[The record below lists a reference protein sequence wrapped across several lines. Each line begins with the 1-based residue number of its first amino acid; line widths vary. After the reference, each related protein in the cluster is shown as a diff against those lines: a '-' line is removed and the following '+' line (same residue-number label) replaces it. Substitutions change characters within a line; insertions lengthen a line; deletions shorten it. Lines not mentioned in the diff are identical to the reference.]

1 MADSTPEIKVLIMCG
16 GKGTRM
22 WPISNMA
29 HPKQFESILGDTSMF
44 RETVDRAIKG
54 FGAANIY
61 VATSVL
67 YSDHI
72 LKQAPEIP
80 PENFIFEP
88 AMRDN
93 LGALGLA
100 SAIIAKRHPD
110 AVMVV
115 LWGADHVVKKPS
127 VFIKALTEAAK
138 LAKSNDV
145 IVHVDTEA
153 SYPTVHNGWIEVD
166 RKIKTVGDFD
176 VYAFKR
182 FVEKPDIKRA
192 EKFYSSENYFIHV
205 GYMAT
210 KPGLFLEFYKEYA
223 PKTYAIISRIAST
236 IDTPKFEQVLS
247 SEYPKFEKISVDY
260 GLFEKLPPEK
270 QWELP
275 ADFGWIDVGTW
286 ELLYHGLDKDDNGN
300 VIIGKANLIDVK
312 NSLIIAKKDGIMG
325 LIGLDGM
332 IVVETEEGM
341 LVCPLDQAPKVKD
354 LYNSIEA
361 MQQI

>member
-1 MADSTPEIKVLIMCG
+1 MSDKPEIKVLIMCG

-44 RETVDRAIKG
+44 RETVERAIKG
-54 FGAANIY
+54 FGQANIY
-61 VATSVL
+61 VATSDL
-67 YSDHI
+67 YKDHI

-80 PENFIFEP
+80 SENFIFEP

-100 SAIIAKRHPD
+100 SAIIHKRHPN
-110 AVMVV
+110 AVMVI
-115 LWGADHVVKKPS
+115 LWGADHVVKKTA
-127 VFIKALTEAAK
+127 VFIDALTEAAK
-138 LAKSNDV
+138 LAAQNDV

-166 RKIKTVGDFD
+166 EKINQVKDFD
-176 VYAFKR
+176 VFQFKR
-182 FVEKPDIKRA
+182 FVEKPDLKRA
-192 EKFYSSENYFIHV
+192 EQFYASDNYFIHV

-210 KPGLFLEFYKEYA
+210 KPSLFLQFYEEYA
-223 PKTYAIISRIAST
+223 PQTYAIISRIAKA
-236 IDTPKFEQVLS
+236 IDTPKYSAVLN

-275 ADFGWIDVGTW
+275 ANFGWIDVGTW

-300 VIIGKANLIDVK
+300 VVIGKANLLNTK
-312 NSLIIAKKDGIMG
+312 NSLIIAKKGGVMG
-325 LIGLDGM
+325 VIGLDGM
-332 IVVETEEGM
+332 IVVQTDDDM
-341 LVCPLDQAPKVKD
+341 LVCPLSQAPKVKD
-354 LYNSIEA
+354 LYNAIEA
-361 MQQI
+361 QLA

>member
-1 MADSTPEIKVLIMCG
+1 MSANPVIKVLIMCG

-29 HPKQFESILGDTSMF
+29 HPKQFESILGKKSMF

-54 FGAANIY
+54 FGAQNIY
-61 VATSVL
+61 IATSSL
-67 YSDHI
+67 YKDHI
-72 LKQAPEIP
+72 LKQANEIP
-80 PENFIFEP
+80 HENFIFEP

-100 SAIIAKRHPD
+100 SAIIHQRHPD
-110 AVMVV
+110 AVMVI
-115 LWGADHVVKKPS
+115 LWGADHVVQKTEI
-127 VFIKALTEAAK
+127 FISALTEAAK
-138 LAKSNDV
+138 LASENDV
-145 IVHVDTEA
+145 IVHVDTQP
-153 SYPTVHNGWIEVD
+153 SYPTVHNGWIEINGKV
-166 RKIKTVGDFD
+166 KTVNGFD
-176 VYAFKR
+176 VFAFKR

-192 EKFYSSENYFIHV
+192 EQFYASSNYLIHV

-210 KPGLFLEFYKEYA
+210 KPGLFLKFYEDYA
-223 PKTYAIISRIAST
+223 PKTYAIISRIASV
-236 IDTPKFEQVLS
+236 IDTPKYEQVLA

-286 ELLYHGLDKDDNGN
+286 ELLYHGLKKDDNGN
-300 VIIGKANLIDVK
+300 VIIGKANLIDTK

-332 IVVETEEGM
+332 IVVETGEGM
-341 LVCPLDQAPKVKD
+341 LVCPLTKAPKVKD

-361 MQQI
+361 QQ